1 MKRSIL
7 MLITGIAIGALTVW
21 NLPGKDLKANAA
33 HGNDKFSMVTV
44 QTVPG
49 ETDAVFVLDHL
60 TGILRGGYM
69 NNSGVFTHQYT
80 YNVAADFQIN
90 PATPEPKYVIVS
102 GDVNLRASGTAQPA
116 RGILYVGELTSGAVV
131 AYAFTNPANSRSQ
144 PIISRQA
151 FFQFRESAN

>member
-1 MKRSIL
+1 MKRSIS
-7 MLITGIAIGALTVW
+7 MLCAGIAIGALAVW
-21 NLPGKDLKANAA
+21 SLPGKDLQANSA

-44 QTVPG
+44 QTNPN

-60 TGILRGGYM
+60 TGVLRGGYM
-69 NNSGVFTHQYT
+69 NNSGAFSHQYT

-116 RGILYVGELTSGAVV
+116 RGMLYVGELTSGAVV
-131 AYAFTNPANSRSQ
+131 AYAFTMPTNRSQ
-144 PIISRQA
+144 PIVTRMG